1 MRLASLGLHNFRNI
15 KDSTFT
21 IGDRLTVFIGDNAKG
36 KTNCLESV
44 YFLVHG
50 TGFRESREEELVLF
64 GEKPSAYVEG
74 VFADDHGKISCKVGL
89 VRSETGYLKSFFINK
104 TKKQLR
110 QYKQEPR
117 GVVLF
122 APEHIEMLTGSPDKR
137 RSYFNKLISQFDY
150 QYKKSLDAYERSMRR
165 RNKILENYEFTTKL
179 GDEISFWNELCIQNA
194 TYVTKVRSEYCKF
207 LNRNQSVN
215 SKKFHIE
222 HLKNEF
228 NQSQVDK
235 YKELEFS
242 TRRTMFG
249 PQKDDFQIFLSQ
261 KNDSR
266 DEPDFAQASLPAGR
280 ASTGENVQKYGSRS
294 EQRLALMWLKL
305 GEIRY
310 YQEVSKFDPILLL
323 DDVFSEFDSTNK
335 ELILDLVKQ
344 YQTIASTTDL
354 EIVTLAKKH
363 RIPLEIIHL

>member
-15 KDSTFT
+15 KDASFV
-21 IGDRLTVFIGDNAKG
+21 IGEHLTVFIGDNAKG
-36 KTNCLESV
+36 KTNCLEAV
-44 YFLVHG
+44 FFLVHG

-74 VFADDHGKISCKVGL
+74 VFTDESGKISCKVGL
-89 VRSETGYLKSFFINK
+89 VKSESGYLKSFYINK

-165 RNKILENYEFTTKL
+165 RNKILENYELTTKL
-179 GDEISFWNELCIQNA
+179 DDEISFWNELCIQNA
-194 TYVTKVRSEYCKF
+194 TYITKVRQEYCEF
-207 LNRNQSVN
+207 LNRNQSID

-222 HLKNEF
+222 YLKNEF
-228 NQSQVDK
+228 NKDQVDK
-235 YKELEFS
+235 YKELEFK

-249 PQKDDFQIFLSQ
+249 PQKDDFQIFLTQ
-261 KNDSR
+261 KSDSR
-266 DEPDFAQASLPAGR
+266 D
-280 ASTGENVQKYGSRS
+280 ENVQKYGSRS

-344 YQTIASTTDL
+344 YQTVASTTDL

-363 RIPLEIIHL
+363 RIPSEIIRL